1 MNKAE
6 IEELKRFAKRRAV
19 FGGDLSVKN
28 VHNVPN
34 LFPEMYRTIFQ
45 TGSLRTDLFCTNSPK
60 YSDADES
67 VVEEYENWLR
77 NEGSGDE

>member
-1 MNKAE
+1 MNKVE
-6 IEELKRFAKRRAV
+6 IEELKRFAKRRVA
-19 FGGDLSVKN
+19 FDGDLSVKN

-34 LFPEMYRTIFQ
+34 LFPEMYKRMFHTK
-45 TGSLRTDLFCTNSPK
+45 SLRKDLFCTNSPK

-77 NEGSGDE
+77 SEGSGDE

>member
-1 MNKAE
+1 MTKLE
-6 IEELKRFAKRRAV
+6 IEELKRFTKRRAA
-19 FGGDLSVKN
+19 FGDDLSVKN

-34 LFPEMYRTIFQ
+34 LFPEMYKRMFHTE
-45 TGSLRTDLFCTNSPK
+45 SLRKDLFCTNSPK

-67 VVEEYENWLR
+67 VVEEYENWLK

>member
-1 MNKAE
+1 MSKLE
-6 IEELKRFAKRRAV
+6 IEELNRFAKRRVA
-19 FGGDLSVKN
+19 FDGDLSVKN

-34 LFPEMYRTIFQ
+34 LFPEMYKRMFH
-45 TGSLRTDLFCTNSPK
+45 TGSLRKDLFCTNSPK

-77 NEGSGDE
+77 AEGSGDE